1 MALASHAAAQTV
13 RGVVAEDGT
22 GTRLAG
28 AMVVLFDFD
37 GEAVDR
43 VLSDAGGGFTMRAD
57 HPGRYHVRVDRIGY
71 ASLTTDPFDVP
82 VRGTFRRI
90 DVPIRPI
97 RVRGLDVSGSRRCEV
112 RPEEGRVTARVWE
125 EARKA
130 LEAAAWTQSTG
141 IYRYTLRHFV
151 RDLDRSGE
159 RILDE
164 NRAFKR
170 GSTNAP
176 FVSVPVEGLIADGF
190 VQEDVESGTIYHA
203 PDAEAF
209 LSDAFIDTHCMGVR
223 RGEAGS
229 IGLVFEPVEG
239 RTLPDIEGV
248 LLSKFR
254 GMHPSLARRRNR
266 RTGPAGVFV
275 RECLLEQRDRG
286 ARWVRELH
294 TTTERDLD
302 RAGVVDPHADHGCPP
317 TRPLASTWVPGRG
330 RHRVA
335 RRR

>member
-1 MALASHAAAQTV
+1 MCLMALASHAAAQTV

-22 GTRLAG
+22 GTRRAG

-97 RVRGLDVSGSRRCEV
+97 RLRGLDVSGSRRCKV

-170 GSTNAP
+170 GSTNVP

-190 VQEDVESGTIYHA
+190 VQEDVESGTI
-203 PDAEAF
+203 
-209 LSDAFIDTHCMGVR
+209 
-223 RGEAGS
+223 
-229 IGLVFEPVEG
+229 
-239 RTLPDIEGV
+239 
-248 LLSKFR
+248 
-254 GMHPSLARRRNR
+254 
-266 RTGPAGVFV
+266 
-275 RECLLEQRDRG
+275 
-286 ARWVRELH
+286 
-294 TTTERDLD
+294 
-302 RAGVVDPHADHGCPP
+302 
-317 TRPLASTWVPGRG
+317 
-330 RHRVA
+330 
-335 RRR
+335 

>member
-1 MALASHAAAQTV
+1 MCLVALASHAAAQTV

-97 RVRGLDVSGSRRCEV
+97 RLRGLDVSGSRRCEV

-130 LEAAAWTQSTG
+130 LEATAWTQSTG
-141 IYRYTLRHFV
+141 IYRYTLLHFV
-151 RDLDRSGE
+151 RDLDRSCSQSLEAPPAKHLVSGHSG
-159 RILDE
+159 RKGAVRRSRPRPMRGGIFLLCDVPH
-164 NRAFKR
+164 
-170 GSTNAP
+170 GSTLRLDATR
-176 FVSVPVEGLIADGF
+176 SDGASASRRALVP
-190 VQEDVESGTIYHA
+190 
-203 PDAEAF
+203 
-209 LSDAFIDTHCMGVR
+209 
-223 RGEAGS
+223 
-229 IGLVFEPVEG
+229 
-239 RTLPDIEGV
+239 
-248 LLSKFR
+248 
-254 GMHPSLARRRNR
+254 
-266 RTGPAGVFV
+266 
-275 RECLLEQRDRG
+275 RG
-286 ARWVRELH
+286 AEVAILLA
-294 TTTERDLD
+294 TIQD
-302 RAGVVDPHADHGCPP
+302 R
-317 TRPLASTWVPGRG
+317 R
-330 RHRVA
+330 
-335 RRR
+335 